1 MQNIVIR
8 KAVLFGVLFLFGYS
22 VFSQQGI
29 GTNNPETSSVL
40 EIKSNSLGVLIP
52 RLTNSQMLNIALP
65 ADGLMVYCLDCS
77 SLGIYTFNSSTDQF
91 LLNGPNNELE
101 ATVPGIS
108 TVSST
113 ITKYG
118 KISTEVKITD
128 TQGLLVTEK
137 GIVYSSTNT
146 SPILSNS
153 TSVIN
158 YDALVNGTFSSETN
172 GLLSETIYHIRS
184 FATNIHGTS
193 YGEVSTHTTPSAFVI
208 TIEPNG
214 EFKFPLEID
223 ESGYDLA
230 IYWGDGTENKLSGSP
245 RNSPEKYVHTY
256 TDTETKTITVHGDIG
271 PFRLYHLSQ
280 MQKNSIL
287 EISSWG
293 DAKIGFSNVFSGA
306 TNLTTLPAAPV
317 ITSNNFTG
325 MFYGCTALDINL
337 SSWNVSAVTNFTD
350 TFKQATS
357 FNNGGEQLNWN
368 TSSATI
374 MSSMFYQAAAFN
386 QDISNWD
393 VTNVTRMDNMFSS
406 ALAFNN
412 GGVALDWDYGFGSN
426 ANMASMFFGAT
437 AFNQAIVNW
446 DTSNVTNMRAMF
458 YSAAAFNQP
467 IVDWNTS
474 NVTDMGFM
482 FFGTNTFNQDISN
495 WNLQNV
501 VNASH
506 MFRGN
511 TAFDNGGEP
520 LDWDNGFGINCDL
533 NFMFYQATAFNQDI
547 SDWNLSNASQLQ
559 NMFYQN
565 STFDNG
571 GVALNWDDGFAN
583 NANMSNMFAYSRA
596 FNQDI
601 SNWDLSN
608 VTNMNSTFRDASAF
622 NNGGEP
628 LDWDDGFGTDANLT
642 SMFNNADAFN
652 QDVSSWDLSNA
663 SQLQNMFSQSSAFDN
678 GGVALNWDDG
688 FANNANISG
697 MFFGATAFNQPIGTW
712 VTSNVTNMSQLFF
725 GATAFNQPIGNW
737 NTSSVTNMSSMF
749 QLAAAFNQPIGT
761 WNTTSVTGMNQM
773 FSSATVFDQNINNWN
788 IDKVTSMQRMFS
800 GATNFNGE
808 LPTNRSSGVI
818 PVLTNMGYMFY
829 NAPAFNQDVSVLN
842 VTNVTYMQHAFTNAR
857 AFNNADVPLNWGSET
872 AKITN
877 WNNAFQGAIAFNNSG
892 VEGWDMSSVTTMYDM
907 FNGAEA
913 FNQIIFS
920 WNVSNVTNMNNMF
933 LNADAF
939 NQNISYW
946 CVTNISSE
954 PYRFST
960 SSPLTGIN
968 KPVWGTCP
976 VMPVANDDFGNP
988 YLSRASNGIIEAANS
1003 TVAGVS
1009 YLLDGEIYI
1018 VVDDAG
1024 LTAAIGANNTNNI
1037 VTTKITDMSNLF
1049 QGNTTFNLDISNWDT
1064 SNVTNMREMFNGA
1077 TAFNQDIGSWDVS
1090 SVTNMYGL
1098 FNQANSFNQNLSNW
1112 NTISV
1117 TNMGYMF
1124 AANPVFNNNGA
1135 PLTFN
1140 TSSVTYMQSMFYG
1153 TDTFNQDISQQDV
1166 IVNGA
1171 TYTAWDTSNV
1181 TNMRTMFWKAAAF
1194 NQNIGDWNTS
1204 SVTTMHWMFREAV
1217 AFNQNLS
1224 NWNVGLVTDCFE
1236 FLSMVSGWTEV
1247 KPVFTECNPD

>member
-65 ADGLMVYCLDCS
+65 ADGLMVYCLDCP

-230 IYWGDGTENKLSGSP
+230 IYWGDGTEHKLSGSP

-256 TDTETKTITVHGDIG
+256 TDTETKTITVYGDIG
-271 PFRLYHLSQ
+271 PFRLYNLSQ

-293 DAKIGFSNVFSGA
+293 DAKIGLSGVFSGA

-357 FNNGGEQLNWN
+357 FNNGGEPLNWN

-437 AFNQAIVNW
+437 AFNQ
-446 DTSNVTNMRAMF
+446 
-458 YSAAAFNQP
+458 
-467 IVDWNTS
+467 
-474 NVTDMGFM
+474 
-482 FFGTNTFNQDISN
+482 
-495 WNLQNV
+495 
-501 VNASH
+501 
-506 MFRGN
+506 
-511 TAFDNGGEP
+511 
-520 LDWDNGFGINCDL
+520 
-533 NFMFYQATAFNQDI
+533 
-547 SDWNLSNASQLQ
+547 
-559 NMFYQN
+559 
-565 STFDNG
+565 
-571 GVALNWDDGFAN
+571 
-583 NANMSNMFAYSRA
+583 
-596 FNQDI
+596 
-601 SNWDLSN
+601 
-608 VTNMNSTFRDASAF
+608 
-622 NNGGEP
+622 
-628 LDWDDGFGTDANLT
+628 
-642 SMFNNADAFN
+642 
-652 QDVSSWDLSNA
+652 
-663 SQLQNMFSQSSAFDN
+663 
-678 GGVALNWDDG
+678 
-688 FANNANISG
+688 
-697 MFFGATAFNQPIGTW
+697 
-712 VTSNVTNMSQLFF
+712 
-725 GATAFNQPIGNW
+725 PIGNW

-749 QLAAAFNQPIGT
+749 QLAAAFN
-761 WNTTSVTGMNQM
+761 
-773 FSSATVFDQNINNWN
+773 QNINNWN

-808 LPTNRSSGVI
+808 LPTNRSYGVI

-829 NAPAFNQDVSVLN
+829 DAPAFNQDVSVLN

-877 WNNAFQGAIAFNNSG
+877 WNNAFQNASAFNNSG

-933 LNADAF
+933 
-939 NQNISYW
+939 
-946 CVTNISSE
+946 
-954 PYRFST
+954 R
-960 SSPLTGIN
+960 
-968 KPVWGTCP
+968 
-976 VMPVANDDFGNP
+976 
-988 YLSRASNGIIEAANS
+988 
-1003 TVAGVS
+1003 
-1009 YLLDGEIYI
+1009 
-1018 VVDDAG
+1018 
-1024 LTAAIGANNTNNI
+1024 
-1037 VTTKITDMSNLF
+1037 
-1049 QGNTTFNLDISNWDT
+1049 
-1064 SNVTNMREMFNGA
+1064 
-1077 TAFNQDIGSWDVS
+1077 
-1090 SVTNMYGL
+1090 
-1098 FNQANSFNQNLSNW
+1098 
-1112 NTISV
+1112 TI
-1117 TNMGYMF
+1117 
-1124 AANPVFNNNGA
+1124 
-1135 PLTFN
+1135 
-1140 TSSVTYMQSMFYG
+1140 
-1153 TDTFNQDISQQDV
+1153 
-1166 IVNGA
+1166 
-1171 TYTAWDTSNV
+1171 
-1181 TNMRTMFWKAAAF
+1181 
-1194 NQNIGDWNTS
+1194 
-1204 SVTTMHWMFREAV
+1204 
-1217 AFNQNLS
+1217 
-1224 NWNVGLVTDCFE
+1224 
-1236 FLSMVSGWTEV
+1236 
-1247 KPVFTECNPD
+1247 